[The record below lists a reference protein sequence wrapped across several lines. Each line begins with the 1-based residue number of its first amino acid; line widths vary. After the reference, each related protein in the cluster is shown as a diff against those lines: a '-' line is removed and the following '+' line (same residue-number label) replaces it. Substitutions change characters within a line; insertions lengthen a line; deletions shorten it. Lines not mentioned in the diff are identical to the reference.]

1 MTDKYAV
8 VGKRVTRP
16 DAVAKVSGEAVYAED
31 VYLPGMLYGAILR
44 SPHPHAHILR
54 IDTEKAEKLAGV
66 KAVITAHSD
75 VHPSAG
81 SVFARD
87 EVLYAGHKIAA
98 VAAVD
103 KHIARQAASLIEVE
117 YEILPAVFDVMRAIK
132 ADAPVVHESRHPDM
146 NNICSHSR
154 KERGD
159 IEQGFSQ
166 TEVIIEN
173 RFDVAIAHQSYLEP
187 HACVADVDSSGKLT
201 VWTTT
206 QGQFG
211 VRSGLANIL
220 QMPVSDI
227 RIVGTQVG
235 GGFGGKNAL
244 LLEPTAAMLAMATR
258 CPVKLVMSRQEEL
271 VDARPGPGCVVNI
284 RTGAKK
290 DGKLVAQ
297 KVELFFDTGA
307 FPGAMVGFFNRTR
320 GLYKIPNFQIDIYSV
335 YTNKMIPGAYRAPGA
350 PEITFAFESQMD
362 IMANELSIDPIDFR
376 LLNAVD
382 EGDLTIDGKPYPPIA
397 LKESLMKAKA
407 YVSSLPMSLVR
418 GLNPRTSRQAGLKKK
433 SGIGI
438 ACGKWMNAVGTSGV
452 TMILNEDGSLN
463 MISGAI
469 DLTGLNTSMAQMAAE
484 ELGLPLESV
493 KVITPD
499 TDTAPPAAVS
509 GGSRSTYGMGLAIL
523 EAAKDLRQQ
532 LIEFAA
538 EILGTSPEGLE
549 LAEGYVRAKD
559 GKEMR
564 VHIAELA
571 RRAMWSNRGPITA
584 RGSASAEAWL
594 ANAHVFITQVAE
606 ITVDEDTGR
615 IDIHKISS
623 FQDVG
628 FAINPMLV
636 EGQIQGGISQGL
648 GWGIMEGL
656 IFDNGIVLNDSIL
669 DYKVPTAMDVPELVP
684 VILEVPSVDGPYGLK
699 GAGEPSMVATPAVL
713 ANAVYN
719 AVGVRIKEIPITQ
732 GKFLMGL
739 HPRK

>member
-1 MTDKYAV
+1 MTDKYSV
-8 VGKRVTRP
+8 VGKRATRP
-16 DAVAKVSGEAVYAED
+16 DAISRVSGEAVYAED

-44 SPHPHAHILR
+44 SPHPHARILR
-54 IDTEKAEKLAGV
+54 IDTEKAEKLDGV
-66 KAVITAHSD
+66 KAVITAHNS

-103 KHIARQAASLIEVE
+103 KHIARQAVSLIEVE
-117 YEILPAVFDVMRAIK
+117 YEILPAVFDVMESIK
-132 ADAPVVHESRHPDM
+132 TDAPVIHESRHP
-146 NNICSHSR
+146 NIKNICSHSR

-159 IEQGFSQ
+159 IEHGFSQ
-166 TEVIIEN
+166 ADVIVEN
-173 RFDVAIAHQSYLEP
+173 RFDIAIAHQSYLEP
-187 HACVADVDSSGKLT
+187 HACVADVDSSDKLT

-220 QMPVSDI
+220 RMQVSDI
-227 RIVGTQVG
+227 RVIGTQVG

-244 LLEPTAAMLAMATR
+244 LLEPTAAMLATITG

-271 VDARPGPGCVVNI
+271 VDARPGPGAVVNI

-290 DGKLVAQ
+290 DGTLVAQ
-297 KVELFFDTGA
+297 QAEVFFDTGA
-307 FPGAMVGFFNRTR
+307 FPGATIGFFDRTR
-320 GLYKIPNFQIDIYSV
+320 GLYRIPNFHTDLYSV
-335 YTNKMIPGAYRAPGA
+335 YTNKMPPGSYRAPGA

-362 IMANELSIDPIDFR
+362 IMANELGMDPIDFR

-397 LKESLMKAKA
+397 LKESLKQAKE
-407 YVSSLPMSLVR
+407 YISSLE
-418 GLNPRTSRQAGLKKK
+418 TK
-433 SGIGI
+433 SSIGI
-438 ACGKWMNAVGTSGV
+438 SCGKWMNGVGTSGV
-452 TMILNEDGSLN
+452 TMILNEDGTLN

-499 TDTAPPAAVS
+499 TDAAPPAAVS

-523 EAAKDLRQQ
+523 QATKDLRQQ

-538 EILGTSPEGLE
+538 EMLDTSPERLE
-549 LAEGYVRAKD
+549 LAEGYVRARNE
-559 GKEMR
+559 KEMR
-564 VHIAELA
+564 VHHKTKSLVSEANIAELA
-571 RRAMWSNRGPITA
+571 RRAMWSSRGPITA

-606 ITVDEDTGR
+606 VTLDEETGGL
-615 IDIHKISS
+615 DIHKISS

-628 FAINPMLV
+628 FAINPMSV
-636 EGQIQGGISQGL
+636 EGQIQGGIAQGL

-656 IFDNGIVLNDSIL
+656 VLDNGIVLNDSIL
-669 DYKVPTAMDVPELVP
+669 DYKIPTAMDVPELAP
-684 VILEVPSVDGPYGLK
+684 VMLEVPSVGGPYGLK
-699 GAGEPSMVATPAVL
+699 GTGEPSMVATPAVL
-713 ANAVYN
+713 ANAIYN
-719 AVGVRIKEIPITQ
+719 AVGVRIKEIPISQ
-732 GKFLMGL
+732 GKILKGL
-739 HPRK
+739 RQRK

>member
-16 DAVAKVSGEAVYAED
+16 DAASKVSGEAVYAED

-44 SPHPHAHILR
+44 SPHPHARILR
-54 IDTEKAEKLAGV
+54 IDTEKAEELDGV
-66 KAVITAHSD
+66 KAVITARNGI
-75 VHPSAG
+75 HPSAS
-81 SVFARD
+81 SVFASD
-87 EVLYAGHKIAA
+87 EVLYAGQKIAA

-103 KHIARQAASLIEVE
+103 KHIAQQAVSLIEVE
-117 YEILPAVFDVMRAIK
+117 YEILPAVFDVMEAVK
-132 ADAPVVHESRHPDM
+132 ADAPIIHESRYPGL
-146 NNICSHSR
+146 NNICSHNR

-159 IEQGFSQ
+159 IEQGFN
-166 TEVIIEN
+166 EADVIVEN
-173 RFDVAIAHQSYLEP
+173 RFDIAIAHQSYLEP
-187 HACVADVDSSGKLT
+187 HASVADVDSAGKLT

-211 VRSGLANIL
+211 VRSGLANL
-220 QMPVSDI
+220 FRMPVSDI
-227 RIVGTQVG
+227 RVVGTQVG

-244 LLEPTAAMLAMATR
+244 LLEPTASMLAMVTG

-271 VDARPGPGCVVNI
+271 VDARPAPGCVVNI
-284 RTGAKK
+284 RTGAMK
-290 DGKLVAQ
+290 DGTLVALQ
-297 KVELFFDTGA
+297 AEAFYDTGA
-307 FPGAMVGFFNRTR
+307 FPGATIGFFDRTR
-320 GLYKIPNFQIDIYSV
+320 GLYRIPHFQTDLYSV
-335 YTNKMIPGAYRAPGA
+335 YTNKMAPGAYRAPGA

-362 IMANELSIDPIDFR
+362 IMANELGMDPIDFR

-397 LKESLMKAKA
+397 LKESLKQAKE
-407 YVSSLPMSLVR
+407 YISSLE
-418 GLNPRTSRQAGLKKK
+418 NK
-433 SGIGI
+433 SSIGI
-438 ACGKWMNAVGTSGV
+438 ACGKWMNGVGTSGV
-452 TMILNEDGSLN
+452 TMILNEDGTLN

-499 TDTAPPAAVS
+499 TDAAPPAAVS

-523 EAAKDLRQQ
+523 EAAKDMKSQ

-538 EILGTSPEGLE
+538 EMLDVSPERLE
-549 LAEGYVRAKD
+549 LAEGYVRAKNAK
-559 GKEMR
+559 GMR
-564 VHIAELA
+564 IHIAELA
-571 RRAMWSNRGPITA
+571 RRAMWSSRGPITA

-606 ITVDEDTGR
+606 VTVDVDTGR

-628 FAINPMLV
+628 FAINPMSV
-636 EGQIQGGISQGL
+636 EGQIQGGIAQGL

-656 IFDNGIVLNDSIL
+656 VLDNGIVLNDSIL

-684 VILEVPSVDGPYGLK
+684 GIIEVASVDGPYGLK

-713 ANAVYN
+713 ANAIHN
-719 AVGVRIKEIPITQ
+719 AVGVRIKEIPISQ
-732 GKFLMGL
+732 SKILMGL
-739 HPRK
+739 RLLYQ